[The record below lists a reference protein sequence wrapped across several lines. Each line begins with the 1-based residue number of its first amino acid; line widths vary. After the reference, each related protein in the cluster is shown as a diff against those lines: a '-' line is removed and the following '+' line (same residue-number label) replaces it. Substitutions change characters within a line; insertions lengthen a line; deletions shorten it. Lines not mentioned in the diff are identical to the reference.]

1 MMTEELET
9 YRKEVHTGLT
19 ELLKE
24 AKLEKGD
31 LFVVGLS
38 TSEVQGQHIGKDSDI
53 EIGRAII
60 KEIISVLRPLGIHLA
75 VQGCEHLNRA

>member
-1 MMTEELET
+1 MTEELDT
-9 YRKEVHTGLT
+9 YRNEVRTGLT
-19 ELLKE
+19 ELLQE

-60 KEIISVLRPLGIHLA
+60 KKTLA
-75 VQGCEHLNRA
+75 NNL